1 MPPKKKKRSQSS
13 PRRGVL
19 IIGAFKLLK
28 GLLLLAIGIGA
39 LSLLHENVVA
49 TVTNWANVLGV
60 DPDNHFVNKLI
71 AKLWTVD
78 EKKLVEISAGTFFYA
93 ALMFTEGVGL
103 LLRKTW
109 AEYFTIF
116 ATASFMP
123 LEVYELVKHFSI
135 TKIAVILVNAVIV
148 WYLIQRVREGRRESK
163 AK

>member
-1 MPPKKKKRSQSS
+1 MPPKKRKRSPSS
-13 PRRGVL
+13 PRNGVL

-49 TVTNWANVLGV
+49 GVTHWVNVLGV
-60 DPDNHFVNKLI
+60 DPDNHFVHKLI
-71 AKLWTVD
+71 GKLWTVD
-78 EKKLVEISAGTFFYA
+78 EKKLIEISAGTFFYA

-103 LLRKTW
+103 LLQKRW
-109 AEYFTIF
+109 AEYLTIF

-123 LEVYELVKHFSI
+123 LEVYELIKHFSI

-148 WYLIQRVREGRRESK
+148 WYLILRVRERRHEPR